1 MSVTAHDNGI
11 VEISFLMMMMMMMM
25 MMMIMMCDVCV
36 FIYFHRKGFC

>member
-11 VEISFLMMMMMMMM
+11 VEISFLMMMMMMM

>member
-11 VEISFLMMMMMMMM
+11 VEFSFLMMMMMMMM

>member
-11 VEISFLMMMMMMMM
+11 VEFSLLMMMMM